1 MKPYRVSPDTE
12 RPLPREFCIRL
23 AAASPIR
30 TYEIKHSADADQRT
44 ARAGGVPML
53 VNLHVH
59 PVADPEIVEGSTH
72 RAHGAGLANLD
83 VRLGWERDGDL
94 ASIVE
99 R

>member
-1 MKPYRVSPDTE
+1 
-12 RPLPREFCIRL
+12 
-23 AAASPIR
+23 
-30 TYEIKHSADADQRT
+30 
-44 ARAGGVPML
+44 ML

-59 PVADPEIVEGSTH
+59 PVADPEIVKGPTH

-99 R
+99 RDDGKALGRIKLANLTWDQQPHPLPLSLWF